1 MSCTRRP
8 RTHVLYFCPDAAACT
23 LLCDSG
29 AGIVVTSSVATL
41 VGVLIHEPSRGV
53 VITSS
58 NVSIVDAT
66 IIGATEDGMTAVG
79 SSRVDID
86 ASSIGGGSGAGVAAA
101 GIHAVCV
108 GGGSPHVRLSRTLV
122 QGASRGVLL
131 RAQAAKEAHSCAP
144 LVAVQQSV
152 LRGCRQGVHVA
163 HAGTNSS
170 VSLDST
176 VISDCQVRSAVLQV
190 NDCMLSPRFSPCVC
204 VRDDVGGRAPWI
216 RQRRCA
222 SRQATTAQLHLHTQH
237 RGRSAGSL
245 AGHARHSDTGG
256 PQ

>member
-1 MSCTRRP
+1 MLAC
-8 RTHVLYFCPDAAACT
+8 VLYPSSQDSRFVPFCPDAAACT

-66 IIGATEDGMTAVG
+66 IIGATEDGMAVVG

-152 LRGCRQGVHVA
+152 LRGCRQGIHVA

-204 VRDDVGGRAPWI
+204 E
-216 RQRRCA
+216 RRCRWA
-222 SRQATTAQLHLHTQH
+222 CAMDQAAALRLEAGYDCATAPSYTTQRT
-237 RGRSAGSL
+237 
-245 AGHARHSDTGG
+245 
-256 PQ
+256 